1 MIGEKGPSLIRLG
14 CTFLKIGTFGFGG
27 LAANLALI
35 EQELVERQRVL
46 SHEQIM
52 EALTYTKLLP
62 GSTGL
67 QVVTYL
73 GWCLRRWPGALV
85 SAAAFLTPAT
95 ASMLALAILYG
106 RFARLPEV
114 GLALHGMAAA
124 VVGLLVVAV
133 WGLARPN
140 IVDWVSAV
148 LAAAAF
154 AAGYWIQ
161 LSTVWIVVLGGLIG
175 IAIESRRQGGAS

>member
-1 MIGEKGPSLIRLG
+1 MPQDQAPTLVRVGW
-14 CTFLKIGTFGFGG
+14 TFLKIGAFGFGG

-35 EQELVERQRVL
+35 ERELVERQGVL
-46 SHEQIM
+46 SRAEIL

-62 GSTGL
+62 GSTGI
-67 QVVTYL
+67 QVVSYL
-73 GWCLRRWPGALV
+73 GWRLRGWSGVLV
-85 SAAAFLTPAT
+85 STTAFLTPAT

-106 RFARLPEV
+106 RFARHPEV

-133 WGLARPN
+133 WGLGRPN